1 MTMLRRLLSCIRG
14 AAAAEMA
21 LLTPLAV
28 LIIFSAVE
36 GGHYFYQ
43 QHQVLKGV
51 RDGARFAARQSF
63 DDINCRGGSSS
74 IDSGLEADIKL
85 LTRTGQIADVNA
97 PSRIPNWTDTS
108 ITVTVTCPSAG
119 TIAEAET
126 GIFDGVE
133 PAPQVT
139 IRATPSYDSFFDGL
153 GVLTDSFSLSGTQ
166 QALVMG
172 V

>member
-1 MTMLRRLLSCIRG
+1 MLRRFLSCTRG

-21 LLTPLAV
+21 LITPLAV
-28 LIIFSAVE
+28 LIIFSSMEA
-36 GGHYFYQ
+36 GHYFYQ

-51 RDGARFAARQSF
+51 RDGARYAARQSF
-63 DDINCRGGSSS
+63 DDINCRSGSF
-74 IDSGLEADIKL
+74 IDSGLVDDIKL

-97 PSRIPNWTDTS
+97 PPRIPNWTDS
-108 ITVTVTCPSAG
+108 ITITVTCPDAS

-126 GIFDGVE
+126 GIFDGSE
-133 PAPQVT
+133 PAPQ
-139 IRATPSYDSFFDGL
+139 INILATPSYDSFFNGL
-153 GVLTDSFSLSGTQ
+153 GVLTDSVSLRGEQ